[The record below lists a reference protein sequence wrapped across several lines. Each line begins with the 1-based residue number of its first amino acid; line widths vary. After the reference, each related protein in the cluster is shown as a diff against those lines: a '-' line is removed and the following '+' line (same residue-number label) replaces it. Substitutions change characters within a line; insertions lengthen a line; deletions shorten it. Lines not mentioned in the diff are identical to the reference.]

1 MFKLNKL
8 IDINLLYLWKSIYHC
23 VWNWEFLLS
32 YNTIKYITWLGIK
45 SMSFQ
50 EYGTDIYLCILN
62 MQTKFAKLLRPS
74 RQFQGSPCSDTLW
87 SERHLFA
94 RAIWQN
100 TIAQPII
107 PWKII
112 SKKKYCSIFWQK
124 IITVIETGSQF
135 VLVLSFF
142 LF

>member
-1 MFKLNKL
+1 
-8 IDINLLYLWKSIYHC
+8 
-23 VWNWEFLLS
+23 
-32 YNTIKYITWLGIK
+32 
-45 SMSFQ
+45 MSF
-50 EYGTDIYLCILN
+50 EEFGTDIYLYILN

-112 SKKKYCSIFWQK
+112 FKKNIVQYFDKK
-124 IITVIETGSQF
+124 
-135 VLVLSFF
+135 
-142 LF
+142 